1 MLLVRNLEK
10 KYNYKTILKDVSFSI
25 EKGQRAALVG
35 PNGIGKTT
43 LLRILA
49 SLEEQSKGDIEFHP
63 NTRLGYLSQ
72 ETVAKSEETI
82 KKYIDDKA
90 GYDVPSY
97 KIETMLHGFQMEKI
111 TIDRKVSELSGGQKR
126 KIALIA
132 LLLSQVDLFL
142 LDEPTNNLDIASIIW
157 LEIYLKQKKI
167 TAIIVSHDREFLDNV
182 TDRIFALSPLDHTL
196 TVTRGK
202 YSNYLIQEE
211 KKEKREQLEYT
222 LQQVE
227 MERLLKRAAQKKE
240 AAAKGA
246 KWEPDDNDKMLRGF
260 KQNRARKSARTA
272 QVLERRVDRMD
283 KLTKPP
289 TKTLLTIP
297 LESLKEKGVADILV
311 NKVSYS
317 YDEFSLK
324 DVLLDIPYGTRLVI
338 LGNNGVGKSTLLRL
352 VSLYTKPAKGEIT
365 SGGGVRIGNLMQ
377 EHENLPKRSTP
388 LSFIKKHSV
397 LNGSQIHNLLK
408 KFGIEEDQVKEHIG
422 LLSAGQRAR
431 LLLALFA
438 AQSVNVLVLDEPTN
452 HLDIEGVKA
461 LENLL
466 DSYEGTVILVTHD
479 RKLLEHAKID
489 RTYLMEDGD
498 LAKIKDSKQYL
509 EKSEKQAEKLVRMI

>member
-10 KYNYKTILKDVSFSI
+10 KYNYRSILKDVSFSI

-49 SLEEQSKGDIEFHP
+49 SLEEKGKGNIEFHP
-63 NTRLGYLSQ
+63 NTRVGYLAQ
-72 ETVAKSEETI
+72 ETIAKSEDTI
-82 KKYIDDKA
+82 KKYIDREA
-90 GYDVPSY
+90 LYDVPRY
-97 KIETMLHGFQMEKI
+97 KIETMLHGFQMPDVSVE
-111 TIDRKVSELSGGQKR
+111 DKVNELSGGQKR
-126 KIALIA
+126 KIAIIG
-132 LLLSQVDLFL
+132 LLLSQVDIYL

-157 LEIYLKQKKI
+157 LETYINQKKM
-167 TAIIVSHDREFLDNV
+167 TAIIISHDREFLDNT
-182 TDRIFALSPLDHTL
+182 TDRIFALSPTDRTL
-196 TVTRGK
+196 TMTRGK
-202 YSNYLIQEE
+202 YSDYLIQEE

-272 QVLERRVDRMD
+272 QVLEHRVDRME
-283 KLTKPP
+283 KLSKPLE
-289 TKTLLTIP
+289 KTPLVIP
-297 LESLKEKGVADILV
+297 LESEKERGVADIMV
-311 NKVSYS
+311 NKVSYT
-317 YDEFSLK
+317 YDGFMLK
-324 DVLLDIPYGTRLVI
+324 DVLLDIPYGTRLVV
-338 LGNNGVGKSTLLRL
+338 LGDNGSGKSTLLRL
-352 VSLYTKPAKGEIT
+352 VSGYLKPTKGTID
-365 SGGGVRIGNLMQ
+365 SGSGVRIGNLMQ
-377 EHENLPKRSTP
+377 EHENLPKRMTP
-388 LSFIKKHSV
+388 LSFVKKHSP
-397 LNGSQIHNLLK
+397 LNDHQIYNLLQ
-408 KFGIEEDQVKEHIG
+408 KFGLSEVHIKERTA
-422 LLSAGQRAR
+422 LLSSGQRAR

-466 DSYEGTVILVTHD
+466 SSYEGTVILVTHD
-479 RKLLEHAKID
+479 RKLLEHAKIE
-489 RTYLMEDGD
+489 RTYLMEDGV
-498 LAKIKDSKQYL
+498 LNKIKDSKQYL
-509 EKSEKQAEKLVRMI
+509 ENSEKQAEKLVRMI